1 MAGLV
6 YIIPRPTAGP
16 GIVPAHGHRQE
27 SFEKWWSLENVK
39 EMACLSPARAAS
51 LACSLMSMLLRPRL
65 WRPRLCGAGVLPLL
79 LVPVLAGCGSSSPKL
94 DTVVVERAIANS
106 ILAERHI
113 DATVGCPP
121 DIPQQKG
128 RVFTCTA
135 RLAVGAYPVSVTE
148 IDGNGHVHYGNPA
161 PLSVL
166 DTAKVVH
173 AITISIRSQRRLQAH
188 VVCPSG
194 VLQQKG
200 LVFTCTATV
209 HRRGYPFTVT
219 EVDGNGHVQYVGH

>member
-1 MAGLV
+1 VL
-6 YIIPRPTAGP
+6 
-16 GIVPAHGHRQE
+16 
-27 SFEKWWSLENVK
+27 
-39 EMACLSPARAAS
+39 LSA
-51 LACSLMSMLLRPRL
+51 
-65 WRPRLCGAGVLPLL
+65 
-79 LVPVLAGCGSSSPKL
+79 LAGCGASNSKL
-94 DTVVVERAIANS
+94 NTVVVERAIANT

-113 DATVGCPP
+113 DATVSCPP
-121 DIPQQKG
+121 GVPQQKG

-135 RLAVGAYPVSVTE
+135 RLAVGTYPVSVTE
-148 IDGNGHVHYGNPA
+148 ADGNGHVRYGNPA

-166 DTAKVVH
+166 DTARVAR

-209 HRRGYPFTVT
+209 RRHGYPFTVT
-219 EVDGNGHVQYVGH
+219 EVDGNGHVRYVGH

>member
-1 MAGLV
+1 M
-6 YIIPRPTAGP
+6 P
-16 GIVPAHGHRQE
+16 
-27 SFEKWWSLENVK
+27 
-39 EMACLSPARAAS
+39 
-51 LACSLMSMLLRPRL
+51 
-65 WRPRLCGAGVLPLL
+65 WRSQLCAAGVLLL
-79 LVPVLAGCGSSSPKL
+79 LVAGAVLAGCGSSSAKL

-106 ILAERHI
+106 ILAERHV

-121 DIPQQKG
+121 RIPQQKG

-148 IDGNGHVHYGNPA
+148 IDGNGHVRYGNAA
-161 PLSVL
+161 PLGVL
-166 DTAKVVH
+166 DTARVAR
-173 AITISIRSQRRLQAH
+173 AITISIRTQRRLRAH

-209 HRRGYPFTVT
+209 HGRGYPFTVT